1 MSCSISVHFL
11 KLISVYNVLSN
22 NIVAK
27 QFKRLENRS
36 DQTKTKLL
44 LDGLESSFNFIAD
57 ATGTRGVT
65 TTDVGL
71 IPLELLTST
80 PFIHA
85 AIKKYLL
92 MMDVL

>member
-1 MSCSISVHFL
+1 MSCSISVHFE

-44 LDGLESSFNFIAD
+44 LDGLEK
-57 ATGTRGVT
+57 V
-65 TTDVGL
+65 VL
-71 IPLELLTST
+71 IS
-80 PFIHA
+80 
-85 AIKKYLL
+85 LL
-92 MMDVL
+92 MLQEHEESLQQT